1 MVRVIQSPSGFDKT
15 FDGPAPIP
23 GTDGAGLSLVYNN
36 SVPRFTFMEALLTST
51 LSVAIAEI
59 GDKTQ
64 LLALLLICRFRKPW
78 PIIAG
83 MLAATLLNHA
93 CAAWIGDFISRWLD
107 PKVMTYLVAAAFVA
121 MAIWILVP
129 DKMDDEESSLDKY
142 GPFMATFV
150 LFFIAEIG
158 DKTQIATVLLA
169 AKYDSLFQVVT
180 GTTLGMMLAN
190 VPVVLIGKLGAD
202 KLPLKGIRIACALLF
217 VGLGVTTLIFV

>member
-1 MVRVIQSPSGFDKT
+1 
-15 FDGPAPIP
+15 
-23 GTDGAGLSLVYNN
+23 
-36 SVPRFTFMEALLTST
+36 MEALLTST

-93 CAAWIGDFISRWLD
+93 GAAWLD
-107 PKVMTYLVAAAFVA
+107 PKVMTWLVAGSFIA
-121 MAIWILVP
+121 MAAWILVP
-129 DKMDDEESSLDKY
+129 DKLDDEESPLDKY

-169 AKYDSLFQVVT
+169 AKYDSLTQVIA

-190 VPVVLIGKLGAD
+190 VPVVLLGKLGAD
-202 KLPLKGIRIACALLF
+202 KLPLKGIRIACAILF
-217 VGLGVTTLIFV
+217 AGLGVSTLIFA

>member
-1 MVRVIQSPSGFDKT
+1 
-15 FDGPAPIP
+15 
-23 GTDGAGLSLVYNN
+23 
-36 SVPRFTFMEALLTST
+36 MEALLTST

-83 MLAATLLNHA
+83 MLAATVLNHA
-93 CAAWIGDFISRWLD
+93 CAAWLGEMISRWLD
-107 PKVMTYLVAAAFVA
+107 PKLLTYLVAGAFIA

-129 DKMDDEESSLDKY
+129 DKMDDEESPLDRF
-142 GPFMATFV
+142 GPFVATFI

-169 AKYDSLFQVVT
+169 AKYDAFFQVIA

-190 VPVVLIGKLGAD
+190 VPVVLLGKLGAD
-202 KLPLKGIRIACALLF
+202 RLPMRLIRASCALLF
-217 VGLGVTTLIFV
+217 TLLGVSTLLLS

>member
-1 MVRVIQSPSGFDKT
+1 MVRVIHASHGFDKT
-15 FDGPAPIP
+15 FDGPVPIP

-36 SVPRFTFMEALLTST
+36 SVPVIFMEALLTST

-93 CAAWIGDFISRWLD
+93 GAAWIGEFISRWLD
-107 PKVMTYLVAAAFVA
+107 PKIMTWLVAIAFIA

-129 DKMDDEESSLDKY
+129 DKMDDEESPLDKY

-169 AKYDSLFQVVT
+169 AKYDSLVQVIT

-190 VPVVLIGKLGAD
+190 VPVVLVGKLGAD
-202 KLPLKGIRIACALLF
+202 KLPLKGIRIACAILF
-217 VGLGVTTLIFV
+217 VGLGVSTLIFA

>member
-1 MVRVIQSPSGFDKT
+1 
-15 FDGPAPIP
+15 
-23 GTDGAGLSLVYNN
+23 
-36 SVPRFTFMEALLTST
+36 MEALLTST

-83 MLAATLLNHA
+83 MLVATLLNHA
-93 CAAWIGDFISRWLD
+93 GAAWIGEFISSWMD
-107 PKVMTYLVAAAFVA
+107 PKVMTWLVAGAFIA
-121 MAIWILVP
+121 MAVWILVP

-169 AKYDSLFQVVT
+169 AKYDSLVQVIT

-202 KLPLKGIRIACALLF
+202 KLPLKGIRIACAILF
-217 VGLGVTTLIFV
+217 VGLGVSTLIFA

>member
-1 MVRVIQSPSGFDKT
+1 
-15 FDGPAPIP
+15 
-23 GTDGAGLSLVYNN
+23 
-36 SVPRFTFMEALLTST
+36 MEALLTST
-51 LSVAIAEI
+51 ISVAIAEI

-93 CAAWIGDFISRWLD
+93 GAAWIGEFISRWMD
-107 PKVMTYLVAAAFVA
+107 PKVMTWLVAGAFIA
-121 MAIWILVP
+121 MAAWILVP

-169 AKYDSLFQVVT
+169 AKYDSLIQVIT

-190 VPVVLIGKLGAD
+190 VPVVLLGKLGATSSPSRGSA
-202 KLPLKGIRIACALLF
+202 LPAPSSLR
-217 VGLGVTTLIFV
+217 GLASPP

>member
-1 MVRVIQSPSGFDKT
+1 
-15 FDGPAPIP
+15 
-23 GTDGAGLSLVYNN
+23 
-36 SVPRFTFMEALLTST
+36 MEALLTST

-83 MLAATLLNHA
+83 MLVATLLNHA
-93 CAAWIGDFISRWLD
+93 GAAWIGEFISSWMD
-107 PKVMTYLVAAAFVA
+107 PKVMTWLVAGAFIA
-121 MAIWILVP
+121 MAVWILVP

-169 AKYDSLFQVVT
+169 AKYDSLTQVIT
-180 GTTLGMMLAN
+180 GTTIGMMLAN
-190 VPVVLIGKLGAD
+190 VPVVLLGKLGAD
-202 KLPLKGIRIACALLF
+202 KLPLKGIRIACAILF
-217 VGLGVTTLIFV
+217 VGLGALLIKSKVGYSLPNPPGGLS

>member
-1 MVRVIQSPSGFDKT
+1 MPVVDLTRPLTGQCQYRGRMAQACLWFITIPSPGHIY
-15 FDGPAPIP
+15 G
-23 GTDGAGLSLVYNN
+23 SLVNLN
-36 SVPRFTFMEALLTST
+36 PQR
-51 LSVAIAEI
+51 AIAEI

-83 MLAATLLNHA
+83 MLVATLLNHA
-93 CAAWIGDFISRWLD
+93 GAAWIGEFISSWMD
-107 PKVMTYLVAAAFVA
+107 PKVMTWLVAGAFIA
-121 MAIWILVP
+121 MAVWILVP

-169 AKYDSLFQVVT
+169 AKYDSLTQVIT
-180 GTTLGMMLAN
+180 GTTIGMMLAN
-190 VPVVLIGKLGAD
+190 VPVVLLGKLGAD
-202 KLPLKGIRIACALLF
+202 KLPLKGIRIACAILF
-217 VGLGVTTLIFV
+217 VGLGASTLIFV